1 MLNHI
6 VQNLGVIDLVQENAT
21 GGWVVREDFLEEVQL
36 ELLLKV
42 MAEQRPEAR
51 S

>member
-6 VQNLGVIDLVQENAT
+6 VQNLGIMDLVQENAT

-36 ELLLKV
+36 ELPL
-42 MAEQRPEAR
+42 
-51 S
+51 